1 MKAFRSRSL
10 LRVPA
15 IPDHLPD
22 SSRGATELRWNLCGC
37 GQLIEAPFTMCCGFN
52 PSSCPSYFLFAPT
65 HYKGCWK
72 RPGGQVLWT
81 RRRDLGSRGARIRSV
96 SPSSISTGWPLFRRS
111 SLKRSF
117 RSRSW
122 MTASFVP
129 WISSSEAILAVLLAF
144 FGNPLHSESRRGTV
158 STSPSQ
164 TGSITKAQRSKMLFT
179 IYLFKAHAV
188 VHMKRTTE
196 DAFRSFGKHQPKS
209 VLGEGSDT
217 QEASPMAR

>member
-1 MKAFRSRSL
+1 
-10 LRVPA
+10 
-15 IPDHLPD
+15 
-22 SSRGATELRWNLCGC
+22 
-37 GQLIEAPFTMCCGFN
+37 MCCGFN

-72 RPGGQVLWT
+72 QPGGQVLWT

-96 SPSSISTGWPLFRRS
+96 SPSSTSTGWPLFRRS

-196 DAFRSFGKHQPKS
+196 DAFRSSGSTNWNQFLEKVQIPKRHLQWRGKCHGWDARVS
-209 VLGEGSDT
+209 ILGGKNVKWKGDVACY
-217 QEASPMAR
+217 QV